1 MSAPGRER
9 TAGSR
14 TPREPGALAVVWAIA
29 RKDWRVEGRARDVL
43 GAALFFASLVV
54 VILGLAFGP
63 DPQRLRTAAPGILW
77 VSLAFASV
85 LAAGRAYAA
94 EAEDGALE
102 ALLLYPVPHE
112 LVYAGK
118 LLGTLGHLLVVALA
132 VVPLTA
138 LLTGLEPGPAWP
150 RLALAVGL
158 GTLGMALVASF
169 HSALTVNL
177 RAREALLP
185 VLMFPLVVPVVLGA
199 VKATGL
205 IVTDGP
211 AAEAGAWLS
220 LLVGFDVVY
229 AVACTLA
236 FPLVVEG

>member
-1 MSAPGRER
+1 MSPPAREAGAARARPPAPQ
-9 TAGSR
+9 
-14 TPREPGALAVVWAIA
+14 ALAVIWTIA

-43 GAALFFASLVV
+43 GAALFFAGLVV

-63 DPQRLRTAAPGILW
+63 EPARLRAAAPGILW
-77 VSLAFASV
+77 VSLAFGTV

-94 EAEDGALE
+94 EAEAEALE
-102 ALLLYPVPHE
+102 SLLLYPVPHE
-112 LVYAGK
+112 LVYLGK
-118 LLGTLGHLLVVALA
+118 LAGTLGQLLVIALA
-132 VVPLTA
+132 VVPFTL
-138 LLTGLEPGPAWP
+138 LLTGLDVGAAWP
-150 RLALAVGL
+150 RLALAVAL
-158 GTLGMALVASF
+158 GTLGLSLVASF

-185 VLMFPLVVPVVLGA
+185 VLMFPVVVPVVLGA
-199 VKATGL
+199 VRATGL

-211 AAEAGAWLS
+211 ASEVNAWLS

-236 FPLVVEG
+236 FPFAVEA